1 MASARAAILKNYVS
15 LALDL
20 GLDPYRILADTG
32 VRPSQLR
39 MPEERLPRGAIASIL
54 ERSAIEANCPHFAM
68 LLSEHQD
75 LSSFGPISLVLQQ
88 QETLEDAIL
97 TLVRYQHLLGDL
109 LTFNFEPE
117 GDSALVRTQ
126 IVSNIDFVP
135 RQAHEA
141 VAAIL
146 ARAFTEIGGRAWQ
159 PDCLHFMHAAPRS
172 LEVHHRVLG
181 CPVVFGSD
189 VNGIVYSRE
198 TLRAR
203 NPSYRANLAAY
214 ANSYFEEQF
223 PSAPPQT
230 LADRTRRALYL
241 LLASGSA
248 SIESVASHISV
259 SPRTLQ
265 RRLEAE
271 GTGFSAVLNAVRK
284 ELVVRHLLNNVHS
297 LAAVGEMLGY
307 TSPAAFTRWFS
318 SEFGMSPSV
327 WRRSATDEAPATR
340 AERDDDEDPGPAGH
354 HDSFAPRLL

>member
-1 MASARAAILKNYVS
+1 MASARAAILRNYVS
-15 LALDL
+15 VALDV

-32 VRPSQLR
+32 VSPSQLR
-39 MPEERLPRGAIASIL
+39 NPEERLPRGAIASIL
-54 ERSAIEANCPHFAM
+54 ERSAIEGNCPHFAM
-68 LLSEHQD
+68 LLAERQD

-88 QETLEDAIL
+88 QETLEDAIRM
-97 TLVRYQHLLGDL
+97 LVRYQHLLGDL
-109 LTFNFEPE
+109 LTFNFELA

-126 IVSNIDFVP
+126 IISNIDFVP

-141 VAAIL
+141 VGSIL
-146 ARAFTEIGGRAWQ
+146 SRAFTEIGGERWK

-172 LEVHHRVLG
+172 LEFHHRILG

-198 TLRAR
+198 ALRAR

-214 ANSYFEEQF
+214 ANSYFEAQF
-223 PSAPPQT
+223 PSAPPQSQT
-230 LADRTRRALYL
+230 DRARQALYL
-241 LLASGSA
+241 LLASGNA
-248 SIESVASHISV
+248 SIESVARHLSV

-284 ELVVRHLLNNVHS
+284 ELVVRHLLNNVHA
-297 LAAVGEMLGY
+297 LATVGEMLGY

-318 SEFGMSPSV
+318 SEFGMSPSA
-327 WRRSATDEAPATR
+327 WRRSSNDDHKDADPPEEDESGRAGQQGLPAPH
-340 AERDDDEDPGPAGH
+340 P
-354 HDSFAPRLL
+354 L

>member
-15 LALDL
+15 VALNV

-68 LLSEHQD
+68 LLAERQD

-88 QETLEDAIL
+88 QETLEDVIR

-109 LTFNFEPE
+109 LTFNFELE
-117 GDSALVRTQ
+117 GDTALLRTQ

-146 ARAFTEIGGRAWQ
+146 ARAFTEIGGDAWK

-172 LEVHHRVLG
+172 LEVHQRVLG
-181 CPVVFGSD
+181 CPVMFGSEL
-189 VNGIVYSRE
+189 NGLVYSRQA
-198 TLRAR
+198 LQAR

-214 ANSYFEEQF
+214 ANSYFDAQF
-223 PSAPPQT
+223 PAAPPQSLT
-230 LADRTRRALYL
+230 DRTRQALYL
-241 LLASGSA
+241 LLASGNA
-248 SIESVASHISV
+248 SIESVARHISL

-271 GTGFSAVLNAVRK
+271 GTGFSGVLNSVRR

-297 LAAVGEMLGY
+297 LATVGEMLGY

-318 SEFGMSPSV
+318 SEFGMSPSA
-327 WRRSATDEAPATR
+327 WRRSSSDDPTPADS
-340 AERDDDEDPGPAGH
+340 EQEEEPEPAGH
-354 HDSFAPRLL
+354 TGDLFPRML